1 MSSNNEF
8 LKIQNWYPYFSS
20 HTFPTSFVRL
30 RPEAVALLAAD
41 DDARQDIPR
50 AVSRQVVADLRLP
63 MSRISGNCFTSTDM
77 CAPTDTERFR
87 KKHGAVFSPE
97 SAWTYLFFSEK
108 IRRAAAAGN
117 VSFICLRPYRH
128 ITKAREFRLFVCN
141 GKLAAMSQY
150 WLIRHFPLLDKRGS
164 RYWKKAERLV
174 SAVAWQ
180 LPLENFVMDIYVTSE
195 EELLIIDL
203 NPWGEPTDP
212 LLLRS
217 WDREDWSNSPGL
229 QIMAP
234 PTRISGSVHVSF

>member
-117 VSFICLRPYRH
+117 VSFICL
-128 ITKAREFRLFVCN
+128 ILMKTEILQIFR
-141 GKLAAMSQY
+141 MTMQDI
-150 WLIRHFPLLDKRGS
+150 LI
-164 RYWKKAERLV
+164 
-174 SAVAWQ
+174 
-180 LPLENFVMDIYVTSE
+180 
-195 EELLIIDL
+195 
-203 NPWGEPTDP
+203 
-212 LLLRS
+212 LLRWTDAKMQDVKYVFHLKKWVS
-217 WDREDWSNSPGL
+217 IHRHQDIHTVLGKMKL
-229 QIMAP
+229 
-234 PTRISGSVHVSF
+234 ISKEAIL